1 MVRKEK
7 SVKWNLF
14 MFLKKK
20 VNENITNILTI
31 KNKRRVKNYY
41 HIKVPSRWCSSHA
54 GSCGGWTDGQTHTH
68 TCTEFVS
75 ELGL

>member
-41 HIKVPSRWCSSHA
+41 HIKGTFTLV
-54 GSCGGWTDGQTHTH
+54 
-68 TCTEFVS
+68 
-75 ELGL
+75 